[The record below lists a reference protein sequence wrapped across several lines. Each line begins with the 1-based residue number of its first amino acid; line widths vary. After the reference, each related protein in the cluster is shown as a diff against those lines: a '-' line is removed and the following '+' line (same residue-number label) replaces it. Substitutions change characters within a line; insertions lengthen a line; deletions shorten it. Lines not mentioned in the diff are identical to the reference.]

1 MNSAN
6 FLSIIVDLRL
16 KKLLI
21 SLTQEIITFY
31 QKNSKLKIKNWE
43 KICDTWT
50 MDTYYKFK
58 FKLKIKLSKF
68 KS

>member
-1 MNSAN
+1 
-6 FLSIIVDLRL
+6 
-16 KKLLI
+16 LI

-50 MDTYYKFK
+50 MDIYYKFK
-58 FKLKIKLSKF
+58 SKLKIKLSKF

>member
-6 FLSIIVDLRL
+6 FLSIIVDLRF

-21 SLTQEIITFY
+21 SLTKEIITFY

-50 MDTYYKFK
+50 MDIYYKFEL
-58 FKLKIKLSKF
+58 KLKIKLSKF

>member
-50 MDTYYKFK
+50 MDIYYKFK